1 MLKIESLRFQ
11 RGEFGL
17 TAEFSLPEGARAAII
32 GPSGGGKSTLLS
44 LIAGFDQPGE
54 GRVLWAGDDLGPLP
68 PAHRPVAM
76 LFQDNNLFPH
86 LDLLTNVALGAS
98 PRAWPG
104 PAALDRAR
112 VALSQVGLADFEDRK
127 PGALSGG
134 QQSRAALARILL
146 TERPVVLMDEPFAAL
161 GPAMRAEM
169 LDLVVRLLPD
179 ATLLV
184 VTHDPEDAK
193 RFATQVLFVN
203 EGIVSPSNS
212 PVDFFAHPTGDVVEY
227 LN

>member
-1 MLKIESLRFQ
+1 MLKIEGLRFQ
-11 RGEFGL
+11 RGEFEL
-17 TAEFSLPEGARAAII
+17 AADFSLLPGARAAII

-44 LIAGFDQPGE
+44 LVAGFDQPSD
-54 GRVLWAGDDLGPLP
+54 GRVLWAGQDLAAIAPGK
-68 PAHRPVAM
+68 RPIAM

-86 LDLLTNVALGAS
+86 LDILTNVALGAS
-98 PRAWPG
+98 PRARPDQM
-104 PAALDRAR
+104 ASDRAR
-112 VALSQVGLADFEDRK
+112 EALSQVGLAGFEGRK
-127 PGALSGG
+127 PGVLSGG

-161 GPAMRAEM
+161 GPAMRGEM
-169 LDLVVRLLPD
+169 LALVVRLLPK
-179 ATLLV
+179 ATLLM

-203 EGIVSPSNS
+203 EGRVSQPCD
-212 PVDFFAHPTGDVVEY
+212 PVAFFARPTGDVAAY